1 MYDMVRKALFVW
13 HFLIKEYFHEFNEK
27 MKYEVNVFN
36 EILSLIITRL
46 WTCFYVVSVF
56 AEELFVE
63 IIFNN
68 ESLDFL

>member
-36 EILSLIITRL
+36 EILSLIITR
-46 WTCFYVVSVF
+46 S
-56 AEELFVE
+56 
-63 IIFNN
+63 
-68 ESLDFL
+68 

>member
-1 MYDMVRKALFVW
+1 
-13 HFLIKEYFHEFNEK
+13 

-36 EILSLIITRL
+36 EILSFIITRS